1 MLKPPYQLLA
11 IKQDQSHL
19 NAIANMFSL
28 RSQLEGKQ
36 GPYQLHNGSTNQDG
50 KMKDLNWVKESK
62 EVKVNTMNKA
72 SKNTS
77 CHES

>member
-1 MLKPPYQLLA
+1 
-11 IKQDQSHL
+11 
-19 NAIANMFSL
+19 
-28 RSQLEGKQ
+28 
-36 GPYQLHNGSTNQDG
+36 
-50 KMKDLNWVKESK
+50 MKDLNWVKESK

>member
-1 MLKPPYQLLA
+1 MEKEDEEMVIPEPEWELTLDTQPNRLKPPYQLLA

-36 GPYQLHNGSTNQDG
+36 GPYQLHNGSTIR
-50 KMKDLNWVKESK
+50 MER
-62 EVKVNTMNKA
+62 
-72 SKNTS
+72 
-77 CHES
+77 

>member
-1 MLKPPYQLLA
+1 MHKPPYQLLA

-36 GPYQLHNGSTNQDG
+36 GPYQLHNSNTSQDG
-50 KMKDLNWVKESK
+50 R
-62 EVKVNTMNKA
+62 
-72 SKNTS
+72 
-77 CHES
+77 

>member
-1 MLKPPYQLLA
+1 MHKPPYQLLA

-36 GPYQLHNGSTNQDG
+36 GPYQFHNGSTNQDNSILPCYLSIQLISQNNY
-50 KMKDLNWVKESK
+50 KVKRKDNFL
-62 EVKVNTMNKA
+62 
-72 SKNTS
+72 
-77 CHES
+77 